1 VPHSP
6 HVVLRDGLR
15 RSFTRPKTKLAG
27 KRHSFSMT
35 IYIYKYDSLSI
46 VMIEF
51 SQYVSMSYYLF
62 MWVEYVSMS
71 YYLFMWVVGS

>member
-15 RSFTRPKTKLAG
+15 RSFTRPKDKAG
-27 KRHSFSMT
+27 RKKSL
-35 IYIYKYDSLSI
+35 ILYDYIYKYDSLSI

-51 SQYVSMSYYLF
+51 SQYI
-62 MWVEYVSMS
+62 SMS